1 MSRMAK
7 ALFAGSVLFC
17 GASIWGVHMIQ
28 VRERETMFAG
38 VIRDEERLA
47 AKRAQKER
55 QLEFEDQARKRA
67 YLEQVQSVSQALVP
81 PPDVK
86 GEVPKSADGLDF
98 GCKTCER

>member
-1 MSRMAK
+1 
-7 ALFAGSVLFC
+7 
-17 GASIWGVHMIQ
+17 MIQ
-28 VRERETMFAG
+28 VREREVSAESLLLALCDRLTMLPQTMFAG

-67 YLEQVQSVSQALVP
+67 YLEQVQSVSQASVP

>member
-1 MSRMAK
+1 
-7 ALFAGSVLFC
+7 
-17 GASIWGVHMIQ
+17 
-28 VRERETMFAG
+28 MFAG

-67 YLEQVQSVSQALVP
+67 YLEQVQSVSQASVP